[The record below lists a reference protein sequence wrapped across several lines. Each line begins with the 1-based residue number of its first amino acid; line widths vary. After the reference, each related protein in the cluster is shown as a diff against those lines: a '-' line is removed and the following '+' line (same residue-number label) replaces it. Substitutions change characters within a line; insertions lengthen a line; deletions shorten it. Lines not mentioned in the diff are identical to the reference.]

1 MAGALRP
8 AAQNVKLQIEWNP
21 ERVGKWRL
29 YGFEKH
35 ELKKEDFRNDSVDA
49 AELAAEEEGVA
60 LYHVEVKADG
70 AGPLGVARVRFL
82 DVAQG
87 EMVEREWEI
96 AYEGEADVFA
106 KADAKVRLA
115 GVAGLT
121 AEKLARGAVGERVEW
136 NELLAEVRQLK
147 ALFRREGR
155 VADLEQMIEQA
166 KGLE

>member
-1 MAGALRP
+1 
-8 AAQNVKLQIEWNP
+8 
-21 ERVGKWRL
+21 
-29 YGFEKH
+29 
-35 ELKKEDFRNDSVDA
+35 
-49 AELAAEEEGVA
+49 
-60 LYHVEVKADG
+60 
-70 AGPLGVARVRFL
+70 
-82 DVAQG
+82 
-87 EMVEREWEI
+87 MVEREWEI

-121 AEKLARGAVGERVEW
+121 AEKLARSAVGERVEW